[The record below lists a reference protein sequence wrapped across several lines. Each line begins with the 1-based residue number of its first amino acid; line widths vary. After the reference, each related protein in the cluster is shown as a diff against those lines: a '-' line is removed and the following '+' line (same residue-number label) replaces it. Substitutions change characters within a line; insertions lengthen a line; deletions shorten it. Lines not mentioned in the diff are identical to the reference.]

1 MTKADLVKAV
11 SEKANC
17 PKKDA
22 EMAINTVID
31 CITDAVAQG
40 EKVQIVGF
48 GTFEVRDK
56 KAKMTINPRTKE
68 KKEVPAKKAP
78 AFKPGKALKE
88 AVDVK

>member
-31 CITDAVAQG
+31 CITDAAAQG

-48 GTFEVRDK
+48 GTFEVRERGEK
-56 KAKMTINPRTKE
+56 KCKNPRTGE
-68 KKEVPAKKAP
+68 EMITPAKKAP
-78 AFKPGKALKE
+78 VFKAGKALKD
-88 AVDVK
+88 AVNK

>member
-1 MTKADLVKAV
+1 MTKADLIKAV

-48 GTFEVRDK
+48 GTFEVRERGEK
-56 KAKMTINPRTKE
+56 KCKNPRTGE
-68 KKEVPAKKAP
+68 EMITPAKKAP
-78 AFKPGKALKE
+78 VFKAGKALKD
-88 AVDVK
+88 AVNK

>member
-48 GTFEVRDK
+48 GTFEVRERREEVQEPPHRRGNDH
-56 KAKMTINPRTKE
+56 TGKE
-68 KKEVPAKKAP
+68 
-78 AFKPGKALKE
+78 GSRIQGR
-88 AVDVK
+88 

>member
-48 GTFEVRDK
+48 GTFEVRERGEK
-56 KAKMTINPRTKE
+56 KCKNPRTGE
-68 KKEVPAKKAP
+68 EMIRAAKQAP
-78 AFKPGKALKE
+78 VFQAGKALKD
-88 AVDVK
+88 AVNK

>member
-48 GTFEVRDK
+48 GTFEVRE
-56 KAKMTINPRTKE
+56 RGE
-68 KKEVPAKKAP
+68 KKCKNHRTGEEMITPAKKAP
-78 AFKPGKALKE
+78 VFKAGKALKD
-88 AVDVK
+88 AVNK

>member
-48 GTFEVRDK
+48 GTFEVRERGEK
-56 KAKMTINPRTKE
+56 KCKNPRTGE
-68 KKEVPAKKAP
+68 EMITPAKKAP
-78 AFKPGKALKE
+78 VFTAGKALKD
-88 AVDVK
+88 AVNK

>member
-31 CITDAVAQG
+31 CITDAVAQD

-48 GTFEVRDK
+48 GTFEVRERGEK
-56 KAKMTINPRTKE
+56 KCKNPRTGE
-68 KKEVPAKKAP
+68 EMITPAKKAP
-78 AFKPGKALKE
+78 VFKAGKALKD
-88 AVDVK
+88 AVNK

>member
-48 GTFEVRDK
+48 GTFEVRERGEK
-56 KAKMTINPRTKE
+56 KCKNPRTGE
-68 KKEVPAKKAP
+68 AMITPAKKAP
-78 AFKPGKALKE
+78 VFTAGKALKD
-88 AVDVK
+88 AVNK

>member
-31 CITDAVAQG
+31 CITDAVARG

-48 GTFEVRDK
+48 GTFEVRERGEK
-56 KAKMTINPRTKE
+56 KCKNPRTGE
-68 KKEVPAKKAP
+68 EMITPAKKAP
-78 AFKPGKALKE
+78 VFKAGKALKD
-88 AVDVK
+88 AVNK

>member
-48 GTFEVRDK
+48 GTFEVRERGEK
-56 KAKMTINPRTKE
+56 KCKNPRTGE
-68 KKEVPAKKAP
+68 EMITPAKKAP
-78 AFKPGKALKE
+78 VFKAGKTLKD
-88 AVDVK
+88 AVNK

>member
-11 SEKANC
+11 FEKANC

-48 GTFEVRDK
+48 GTFEVRERGEK
-56 KAKMTINPRTKE
+56 KCKNPRTGE
-68 KKEVPAKKAP
+68 EMITPAKKAP
-78 AFKPGKALKE
+78 VFKAGKALKD
-88 AVDVK
+88 AVNK

>member
-48 GTFEVRDK
+48 GTFEVRERGEK
-56 KAKMTINPRTKE
+56 KCKNPRTGE
-68 KKEVPAKKAP
+68 EMITPAKKAP
-78 AFKPGKALKE
+78 VFKAGKGLKD
-88 AVDVK
+88 AVK

>member
-1 MTKADLVKAV
+1 MTKADLVKAG

-48 GTFEVRDK
+48 GTFEVRERGEK
-56 KAKMTINPRTKE
+56 KCKNPRTGE
-68 KKEVPAKKAP
+68 EMITPAKKAP
-78 AFKPGKALKE
+78 VFKAGKALKD
-88 AVDVK
+88 AVNK

>member
-31 CITDAVAQG
+31 CITAAVAQG

-48 GTFEVRDK
+48 GTFEVRERGEK
-56 KAKMTINPRTKE
+56 KCKNPRTGE
-68 KKEVPAKKAP
+68 EMSTPAKKAP
-78 AFKPGKALKE
+78 VFKAGKALKD
-88 AVDVK
+88 AVNK